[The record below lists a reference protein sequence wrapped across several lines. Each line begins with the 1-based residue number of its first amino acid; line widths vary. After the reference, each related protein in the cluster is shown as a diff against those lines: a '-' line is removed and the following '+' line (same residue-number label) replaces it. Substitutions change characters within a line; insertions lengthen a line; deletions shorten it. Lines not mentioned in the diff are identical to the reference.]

1 MFVTLLAMKFAI
13 AHGAEFVD
21 EDVVA
26 RIKEEIM
33 QRSNVGNTLACLSDV
48 YGPRLTGTPRYL
60 DIVEWAAGQLRDWGI
75 ENVWTERYGDD
86 LRGWEIENYSA
97 TMTSPSFAQL
107 NAQPVCCSAS
117 TDGVVTGS
125 PLLLDIYDIEAL
137 RASSGKLRGRILLLP
152 QVSEES
158 HGVSGA
164 WPDDRLEQAASRTN
178 PVTPDSLDG
187 PGSDISFVERLRQRD
202 ENDDQSDQE
211 LANILLQEG
220 VAAVIRSSSAPAGIV
235 NNRFDSGPVEF
246 RRIGDPKPVPFFV
259 IPRDQ
264 HSRLLALI
272 DHGVAPQL
280 SLNLAVRYYEDPAL
294 HVNLVAEI
302 PGSDAE
308 LKDEIVFLGA
318 HLDSVETGTGAADNG
333 VGAATSMEV
342 LRIIKAVDLMPR
354 RTIRVGLWGGEE
366 QGLLGSSA
374 YVKKHIGDIL
384 EGIFSDQQRKISAY
398 FNHDNNGHDICGIYL
413 VGHEKIRRTFQAFL
427 DPFADFGADT
437 VTIENAGGTDILIF
451 DAAQIPSFEWIHD
464 PQYYFSHQLDTNL
477 DVTSLVNIES
487 VQQNAA
493 IIASVVYHTAMR
505 NEMLP
510 REQIR

>member
-60 DIVEWAAGQLRDWGI
+60 DMVEWAAGQLRDWGI

-137 RASSGKLRGRILLLP
+137 RASSGKLRGRILLLS

-294 HVNLVAEI
+294 HVNLMAEI

-308 LKDEIVFLGA
+308 LKDEIVFSRRAPGFRGNRNRCCGQWCGRCDLNEVFA
-318 HLDSVETGTGAADNG
+318 HHQSGGSQA
-333 VGAATSMEV
+333 
-342 LRIIKAVDLMPR
+342 R
-354 RTIRVGLWGGEE
+354 RTIRVVYGAVRSKAAWFFCLREEAYRRYSGGYI
-366 QGLLGSSA
+366 QRSA
-374 YVKKHIGDIL
+374 AQDLCRTSITTTMAT
-384 EGIFSDQQRKISAY
+384 ISAE
-398 FNHDNNGHDICGIYL
+398 FIWSGMRKFDVHFRHSWIL
-413 VGHEKIRRTFQAFL
+413 RRLRRRHRYDRKRRWHRYPDLRRSTNPQL
-427 DPFADFGADT
+427 RMD
-437 VTIENAGGTDILIF
+437 
-451 DAAQIPSFEWIHD
+451 SRS
-464 PQYYFSHQLDTNL
+464 QYYFSHQLDTNL

-487 VQQNAA
+487 VQQ
-493 IIASVVYHTAMR
+493 TPQL
-505 NEMLP
+505 LP
-510 REQIR
+510 VLSITPQ